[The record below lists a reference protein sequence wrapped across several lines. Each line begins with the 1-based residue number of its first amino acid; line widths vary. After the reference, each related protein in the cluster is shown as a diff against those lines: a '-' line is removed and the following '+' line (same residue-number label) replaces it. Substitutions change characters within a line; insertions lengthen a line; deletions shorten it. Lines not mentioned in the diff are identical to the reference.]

1 MKCRRCAAVLLG
13 SGVVLLSAAC
23 GSSSPSAV
31 AAAANDST
39 IAAGSQPSTS
49 AGYSQPS
56 QPADSTGGRQPCSR
70 PATMK
75 GFLKLNSAAAAQSG
89 TQVSITIVNCS
100 VDPVNDEDV
109 EYAPVSST
117 TALITTKAPIQV
129 LTPGNSLQTVSG
141 NWLVGNQVV
150 NTPYFYY
157 QENADHQITAM
168 QEIYHP

>member
-1 MKCRRCAAVLLG
+1 MKRRRCAAVLLG

-23 GSSSPSAV
+23 GSSSPAAV
-31 AAAANDST
+31 APAANSST
-39 IAAGSQPSTS
+39 LAPTSQPSTS
-49 AGYSQPS
+49 AAPS
-56 QPADSTGGRQPCSR
+56 QPADSTSGRQPCSR
-70 PATMK
+70 PATMN
-75 GFLKLNSAAAAQSG
+75 GFLKLNSATPAQAG

-109 EYAPVSST
+109 SYTPVSST
-117 TALITTKAPIQV
+117 SALITTKAPVQV
-129 LTPGNSLQTVSG
+129 LTPSNSLQTVSG
-141 NWLVGNQVV
+141 SWLVSNQVV

>member
-1 MKCRRCAAVLLG
+1 MKRRRCAAVLLG

-23 GSSSPSAV
+23 GSSSPTAV
-31 AAAANDST
+31 APAANGSTLAAA
-39 IAAGSQPSTS
+39 SQPSTS
-49 AGYSQPS
+49 AVYS

-70 PATMK
+70 PATMN
-75 GFLKLNSAAAAQSG
+75 GFLKLDSAAAAQGG

-100 VDPVNDEDV
+100 VDPANDEDV
-109 EYAPVSST
+109 SYTPVSST
-117 TALITTKAPIQV
+117 SALITTKAPVQV
-129 LTPGNSLQTVSG
+129 LTPSNNLQTVSG
-141 NWLVGNQVV
+141 SWLVSNQVV